1 MGDAE
6 PRATELIISKQSELR
21 NLGSEASVQ
30 DIEQSL
36 EAWGQFIER
45 YQVTEDDTQKTQLLD
60 FWETSLTSEQ
70 YRWIQITALRHNYA
84 DALMSEKLK
93 DVFVES
99 SSKLELIPFAILLS
113 KYGGELDEDLLLAK
127 YKATEDP
134 ELKRI
139 LGQSR
144 SWLKYNRAIKK
155 NPDLGKDDPFS
166 ASKQPSPGPSF
177 PTPQIDL
184 EALVTLYTQDIGST
198 EPAVEIIEE
207 PIVEVTPAPPVEEVA
222 EVPEEVIAPEP
233 TTEAPAEVATSEPYS
248 EPVEKPSNWLLW
260 LIGLMVVVSGLGLM
274 LRRKS

>member
-6 PRATELIISKQSELR
+6 PRATELIISKKSELR

-45 YQVTEDDTQKTQLLD
+45 YQAPEDDTQKTQLLD

-144 SWLKYNRAIKK
+144 SWLKYNRAMKE

-166 ASKQPSPGPSF
+166 ASKQLSPGPSF

-222 EVPEEVIAPEP
+222 EVPEEVTAPEP
-233 TTEAPAEVATSEPYS
+233 TTE
-248 EPVEKPSNWLLW
+248 EPVEVVVAEPTEKPTEQSSNWFFW
-260 LIGLMVVVSGLGLM
+260 LIGALVILGGLFLVV
-274 LRRKS
+274 RRKS